1 MSENTIYLTDY
12 IFYAKP
18 LVGGFRGWL
27 LFMLFFLVSLPHF
40 RLESPTRSLSMDAP
54 KGVHIQAAAG
64 KIEAL
69 SQMDIVL
76 HSSDGTVSPTDGGGV
91 GLPLYKPHVP

>member
-1 MSENTIYLTDY
+1 
-12 IFYAKP
+12 
-18 LVGGFRGWL
+18 
-27 LFMLFFLVSLPHF
+27 
-40 RLESPTRSLSMDAP
+40 MDAP

-91 GLPLYKPHVP
+91 GLPLYKPHVPWALMTRLSIKASA